1 MNMKTQPVQ
10 NSTQQHK
17 KGLEVN
23 STTRKSGK
31 KHKGKLLKAGNGKD
45 SLKKTSVAREMVP
58 RIDK

>member
-1 MNMKTQPVQ
+1 MNMKTQSVQ

-17 KGLEVN
+17 KGLQVC

-31 KHKGKLLKAGNGKD
+31 KHRGKLFKTGKGKG
-45 SLKKTSVAREMVP
+45 SLKKTSVTQEMVS